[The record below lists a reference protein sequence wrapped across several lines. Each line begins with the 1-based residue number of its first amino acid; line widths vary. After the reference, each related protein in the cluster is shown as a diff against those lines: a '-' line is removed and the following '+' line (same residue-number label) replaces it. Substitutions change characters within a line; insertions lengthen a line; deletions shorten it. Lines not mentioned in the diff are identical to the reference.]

1 MTMPSELPIRTI
13 LPELRSALAGSGAV
27 VLSAPPGSGK
37 TTAVPLAL
45 LEEPWLNCRKIIML
59 EPRRLAARM
68 AATRMADTLG
78 EAPGETVGY
87 QMRFESRLSA
97 ATRIEVVTEGIL
109 IRRLQND
116 PELQGTGL
124 IIFDEFHERNLNSD
138 LALAFA
144 LDIRQSLRPD
154 LRLLIMS
161 ATLDISALAAFLD
174 HAPVVSA
181 EAESFPVTV
190 EYLPI
195 GREQWFRDPPPGK
208 IVQDAL
214 IAVRQALA
222 EQPGDLLVFLPG
234 GGEIRQ
240 AAEAMGALAGAAEIE
255 IHPLYGDLPSAEQNR
270 ALLPSPRG
278 RRKIVLATNI
288 AETSLTI
295 EGITTVV
302 DTGWRR
308 ISRFH
313 ANTGLSGFETVR
325 ISRAA
330 ALQRANRA
338 GRLGP
343 GHCYRL
349 WDQGLEQSMKPFSLP
364 EIVEADLAPLALEL
378 AAWGVADPLRLNWLT
393 PPPHSSYRQAVK
405 LLSELEALDRQ
416 GRITGLGRRMA
427 AAPVH
432 PRLAHM
438 ILKAE
443 ELGLAG
449 FSCDLAALLSE
460 RDILRKQGGPRL
472 TDIGERLEILQQ
484 YRDHGGAAA
493 ARLGGDQAACARVEK
508 NSLQLRKIFRAGPG
522 PGRTEAAGL
531 LLAFAF
537 PDRIGQRR
545 TESPGTYLLTNGRG
559 ARLPEHDR
567 LRNQRYLAIP
577 LLDAAGSD
585 GRIFLAAPLAEAA
598 LRQHFA
604 SRIESVRL
612 VAWDDKLQAVAA
624 EQQEKLQALTLA
636 AAPAS
641 SVEPE
646 EIARAMVEGIRRLGL
661 GCLPWDKKAVALRE
675 RLRFLHHH
683 QPEAGWPDL
692 SDGHLLATLELWLG
706 PYLGGISR
714 RAHLRKLDLEKILTD
729 MLGWNDR
736 QMLEREAPPH
746 IQVPS
751 GSRIRLSYSENA
763 PPVLAVRIQEVFG
776 LTETPA
782 VAGGRVPVVIHLLS
796 PAQRPM
802 QVTQDLGNFW
812 LEVYPS
818 VKKELKGRYPKHHWP
833 EDPCVAM
840 PTARAKGRKK

>member
-1 MTMPSELPIRTI
+1 MTIPTELPIGAI
-13 LPELRSALAGSGAV
+13 VPELRSALAGSGAV

-45 LEEPWLNCRKIIML
+45 LEEPWLNGGKIIML

-68 AATRMADTLG
+68 AAARMADTLG
-78 EAPGETVGY
+78 EALGETVGY

-97 ATRIEVVTEGIL
+97 ATRIEVVTEGIF

-116 PELQGTGL
+116 PELQETGL
-124 IIFDEFHERNLNSD
+124 VIFDEFHERNLNSD

-144 LDIRQSLRPD
+144 LDVQQSLRRD

-161 ATLDISALAAFLD
+161 ATLDTSLLAAFLD
-174 HAPVVSA
+174 QAPVVSA
-181 EAESFPVTV
+181 EAKSFPVTV

-195 GREQWFRDPPPGK
+195 CREQYFRDPPPGK
-208 IVQDAL
+208 IVQDAV

-222 EQPGDLLVFLPG
+222 EQPGDILVFLPG

-240 AAEAMGALAGAAEIE
+240 AAEAIGLLPGAAEIE
-255 IHPLYGDLPSAEQNR
+255 IHPLYGDLPKAEQNR
-270 ALLPSPRG
+270 ALLPSPWG

-295 EGITTVV
+295 EGIITVI

-338 GRLGP
+338 GRLAP

-349 WDQGLEQSMKPFSLP
+349 WDKGLEQSLNEFSLP
-364 EIVEADLAPLALEL
+364 EILEADLAPLALEL
-378 AAWGVADPLRLNWLT
+378 ASWGVDNPLRLRWLN
-393 PPPHSSYRQAVK
+393 PPPQSAYEQALN
-405 LLSELEALDRQ
+405 LLSGLEALDRQ
-416 GRITGLGRRMA
+416 GRITGLGKKMA

-438 ILKAE
+438 ILKGE

-449 FSCDLAALLSE
+449 LSCDLAALLSE

-493 ARLGGDQAACARVEK
+493 AGLGGDPAACARVEK
-508 NSLQLRKIFRAGPG
+508 NSRQLRKIFRAGPS
-522 PGRTEAAGL
+522 PYRAEAAGL

-545 TESPGTYLLTNGRG
+545 PESPGSYLLTNGRG

-585 GRIFLAAPLAEAA
+585 GRIFLAAPLKEATI
-598 LRQHFA
+598 RQHFA
-604 SRIESVRL
+604 SRIESVRQ
-612 VAWDDKLQAVAA
+612 VVWDDKLQAVTA
-624 EQQEKLQALTLA
+624 EQQENLQALTLS
-636 AAPAS
+636 AAPAPA
-641 SVEPE
+641 VEPE
-646 EIARAMVEGIRRLGL
+646 EIVGAMVEGLRRMGL
-661 GCLPWDKKAVALRE
+661 GCLPWDKNAVALRK
-675 RLRFLHHH
+675 RLQFLHHH
-683 QPEAGWPDL
+683 QPEAGWPEL
-692 SDGHLLATLELWLG
+692 SDDHLLATLEIWLG

-714 RAHLRKLDLEKILTD
+714 RAHLRKLDLEKIILE
-729 MLGWNDR
+729 MLGWDNR
-736 QMLEREAPPH
+736 QKLDREAPTH

-751 GSRIRLSYSENA
+751 GSRIRLSYSENE

-812 LEVYPS
+812 LKVYPS

-833 EDPCVAM
+833 EDPCAAM